1 MAHKVIAW
9 RDRPFVSVSEAAAL
23 LSVSRATLYRMRSDR
38 KLDFVK
44 IGGRSLIRVASLA
57 SLVDGAESWTP
68 EAEAGRG
75 SE

>member
-23 LSVSRATLYRMRSDR
+23 LSVSRATLYRMRADR

-44 IGGRSLIRVASLA
+44 IGGRSLIRVSSLA
-57 SLVDGAESWTP
+57 ALVDGAETWTP
-68 EAEAGRG
+68 EAEAGRDA
-75 SE
+75 E